1 MCKFFVYLFTMAFC
15 PCTTQVRLAKDRKK
29 GDKIVS
35 DSQERAYWRAY
46 RPPPGCLNCLEH
58 PPYRHPNATSTS
70 SRRKWNSINDIKTE
84 VLYCNH
90 PPTHF
95 RMSPDEESM
104 ALKTAR
110 LRSIFFFPSFSISL
124 WHRHKNK
131 MSRAIVMATHHRESR
146 SSVRLLLLRLI
157 TNCIALSVS
166 ETSLSSSKDAYSK
179 KKVREMRGI

>member
-1 MCKFFVYLFTMAFC
+1 MAFC

-110 LRSIFFFPSFSISL
+110 LRSILFFPLFQFHFGTDTKIRCHVQSSWQHITGRVVRPSVFSFC
-124 WHRHKNK
+124 
-131 MSRAIVMATHHRESR
+131 A
-146 SSVRLLLLRLI
+146 
-157 TNCIALSVS
+157 
-166 ETSLSSSKDAYSK
+166 
-179 KKVREMRGI
+179 